1 MIILITTKIT
11 ESTILGVNIML
22 QSDLLMK
29 EKVQAERS
37 VNNEM
42 CTIKW
47 IVQK

>member
-1 MIILITTKIT
+1 
-11 ESTILGVNIML
+11 ML

-37 VNNEM
+37 VNSEM
-42 CTIKW
+42 WTIKW